1 MKARTPRGEGTVP
14 SAPKA
19 LVTSLQRSL
28 SFGRAPKGKKSTPAA
43 EVASAAK
50 ASTGIHD
57 EHAAAGGANQAHL
70 YDDLDVNE
78 ERPIEFDEG
87 GVPLLSSLPE
97 ILVKLESSVPEH
109 RSQGA
114 SHLAKLV
121 DGSAGEQARILG
133 GYLREA
139 GRVLC

>member
-1 MKARTPRGEGTVP
+1 MKARTPRGETNVP

-28 SFGRAPKGKKSTPAA
+28 SFGKAPKGKKTSPATA
-43 EVASAAK
+43 ASATA
-50 ASTGIHD
+50 GIHD

-97 ILVKLESSVPEH
+97 ILVKLESSVAEH

-121 DGSAGEQARILG
+121 DGSAGEQARVLG
-133 GYLREA
+133 EHMREA
-139 GRVLC
+139 GRGPC